1 MAIRLNAILCS
12 LAGASLLT
20 SACATRK
27 PIFLESDLA
36 RQQIQTIA
44 LLPVVDRRLDRSYE
58 VDLEE
63 AVRDRARKALE
74 KKGYGVVLPAT
85 FNTESSLAAH
95 DVAEMEDDELAALVP
110 EGADAAAI
118 VYIEDILSDYK
129 VLYYRFKIETSGT
142 IVSRTGV
149 LWHDKATGASGQ
161 GGLISGAFQGWDRST
176 AYDAGVGGL
185 FATWPD
191 R

>member
-1 MAIRLNAILCS
+1 MSIRLKVFLCC
-12 LAGASLLT
+12 LT
-20 SACATRK
+20 SVCLLICACATRK
-27 PIFLESDLA
+27 PIFLDSDVA
-36 RQQIQTIA
+36 RREIQTIA

-63 AVRDRARKALE
+63 AVRDRAWKALE
-74 KKGYGVVLPAT
+74 NKGYRVVRPAS
-85 FNTESSLAAH
+85 FDGSLDA
-95 DVAEMEDDELAALVP
+95 DFVAEMEDDELSVLVP

-118 VYIEDILSDYK
+118 VYLEDVLSDYK

-149 LWHDKATGASGQ
+149 VWHDKATGASGQ
-161 GGLISGAFQGWDRST
+161 GGLISGAFQGWDRSI

-185 FATWPD
+185 FQTWPE